1 MGESGNLTRVE
12 ERGIYHLN
20 SHLPALKDTLRA
32 IPAWLSDTNIR
43 AGARM
48 FETFPKARRHPAI
61 SFQAE
66 CPHVKTAA
74 RKLCQGHVAILGSK
88 SHIHQTLHFRVL
100 GRQHCFIL
108 DPLWGFCDDWL
119 LHGWTVQATGGIP
132 EAARVQ
138 LYKGGKVWSHHDRL
152 ITTSLFAAKFHLA
165 CEQWR
170 SQENPVIRCY
180 SAFHGF
186 SAGKPNS
193 RKPAVTSRRS

>member
-88 SHIHQTLHFRVL
+88 SHTSIKHSTSACLDGSTASSLTHFGGFATIGCSMGGPCKLQVVFL
-100 GRQHCFIL
+100 KQHGCNCIK
-108 DPLWGFCDDWL
+108 
-119 LHGWTVQATGGIP
+119 
-132 EAARVQ
+132 AARF
-138 LYKGGKVWSHHDRL
+138 GHIMTD
-152 ITTSLFAAKFHLA
+152 
-165 CEQWR
+165 
-170 SQENPVIRCY
+170 
-180 SAFHGF
+180 
-186 SAGKPNS
+186 
-193 RKPAVTSRRS
+193 